1 LIILTKSKT
10 TEIMKLKEQLE
21 NQKILIN
28 TQMEN
33 LKNLKEKIN
42 SITCQTEIEILV
54 LDDVVEKLKD
64 GRELFI
70 GNFKYIKYKGDSKI
84 ENNTLI
90 EEIINQ
96 NISYKKSMSTIND
109 KLKEIHE
116 KEQKLKLE
124 YKIQLQ
130 NFVEE
135 TEKITINQKL
145 LKEFIGY
152 YLYKKK

>member
-1 LIILTKSKT
+1 
-10 TEIMKLKEQLE
+10 
-21 NQKILIN
+21 
-28 TQMEN
+28 MEN

-96 NISYKKSMSTIND
+96 NITYKKSMSTIND

-116 KEQKLKLE
+116 KEQKT
-124 YKIQLQ
+124 KIR
-130 NFVEE
+130 
-135 TEKITINQKL
+135 I
-145 LKEFIGY
+145 
-152 YLYKKK
+152 